1 MYLYG
6 CMNVQI
12 TKDEPNIIF
21 VFSIFSVQIYRELYG
36 LNVLNRIFENYK
48 EPKSKKIY

>member
-1 MYLYG
+1 
-6 CMNVQI
+6 MNVQI
-12 TKDEPNIIF
+12 TKDASNCIF
-21 VFSIFSVQIYRELYG
+21 VFSIFSVQIYGDLYG